1 MSLNSGVW
9 QRGALFSVMLVAA
22 GSIGIG
28 SLPTASADDDDDKPS
43 PAANS
48 RAEDDALFEKLD
60 ENEDG
65 WLSGTEATRFK
76 AYDKDGNGRVTK
88 VEFLAGRAADRKS
101 NPTPPV
107 APPGVSDD
115 APGVGPQKPAAPVAQ
130 NDALLPAIGG
140 LSVAQAAILHKHLEL
155 LTLACEKELIS
166 AAEAEKK
173 ALTASSNM
181 PVLTGYLQKVQAGMP
196 PSEDR
201 KFLGAMLEIHQ
212 LLMLQAKRLSE
223 YARSRDEAHLAA
235 CHKAATAV
243 DTRMKELF
251 GGAAPAAPQ
260 SAAETE
266 KVVQRVAVTGN
277 QFAKAAGE
285 KMTVDFADE
294 QLNAFPA
301 NRVALQ
307 KSAESI
313 ADLLAKASEQFRAA
327 AIHCETASKQARQ
340 AGEAVES
347 KCWLLKARSFRRLA
361 ESKDSFRKMVL
372 LIGDPSIQSRKAFE
386 EQAETLITEAKD
398 LNDESQKLNT
408 QADELYEKSKKT
420 PAP

>member
-1 MSLNSGVW
+1 
-9 QRGALFSVMLVAA
+9 
-22 GSIGIG
+22 
-28 SLPTASADDDDDKPS
+28 
-43 PAANS
+43 
-48 RAEDDALFEKLD
+48 
-60 ENEDG
+60 
-65 WLSGTEATRFK
+65 
-76 AYDKDGNGRVTK
+76 
-88 VEFLAGRAADRKS
+88 
-101 NPTPPV
+101 
-107 APPGVSDD
+107 
-115 APGVGPQKPAAPVAQ
+115 
-130 NDALLPAIGG
+130 
-140 LSVAQAAILHKHLEL
+140 
-155 LTLACEKELIS
+155 
-166 AAEAEKK
+166 
-173 ALTASSNM
+173 
-181 PVLTGYLQKVQAGMP
+181 
-196 PSEDR
+196 
-201 KFLGAMLEIHQ
+201 
-212 LLMLQAKRLSE
+212 
-223 YARSRDEAHLAA
+223 
-235 CHKAATAV
+235 
-243 DTRMKELF
+243 
-251 GGAAPAAPQ
+251 
-260 SAAETE
+260 
-266 KVVQRVAVTGN
+266 
-277 QFAKAAGE
+277 
-285 KMTVDFADE
+285 MTVDFADE